1 MKLLNSINFL
11 FKNSYFRRK
20 PILNIS
26 KPKIVNFKNN
36 FEFLQKNKFLLIANI
51 HKKEKLLMIGER
63 AMKLQDTLKRAD
75 NELNSSYNLLSHQI
89 FKDLKLH
96 KDFFLNLVTKTEL
109 SSYLCKIFDNR
120 FILIKHNL
128 DYIRGIKNNP
138 NSGTLLPYHCDGK
151 MYDQEIIKIWTPL
164 YGNKLGIDTPSLQ
177 FIPDTNNIDFKIEV
191 NPSSESYGNLELDHE
206 IIKESKKKF
215 GEIIINCE
223 VGDVFLF
230 FGNIPHRSYVTDK
243 MKYRRNSVEMV
254 VTKHTKKIS
263 KYLKDSNLDYYLID
277 KKKIKLYSFSKNIN
291 H

>member
-1 MKLLNSINFL
+1 MNLLNSINFTIL
-11 FKNSYFRRK
+11 KNFFKKKSFLKAPK
-20 PILNIS
+20 PEVI
-26 KPKIVNFKNN
+26 NFKNN
-36 FEFLQKNKFLLIANI
+36 FDFLQKNKFLLIANI
-51 HKKEKLLMIGER
+51 HNKEKLLVIGAR
-63 AMKLQDTLKRAD
+63 AMKLQDALKRAD

-96 KDFFLNLVTKTEL
+96 KDSFLNLVTKTEL
-109 SSYLCKIFDNR
+109 YSYLCKIFDNR

-151 MYDQEIIKIWTPL
+151 IYDQEIIKIWTPL
-164 YGNKLGIDTPSLQ
+164 YGNKIGIDTPSLQ

-223 VGDVFLF
+223 VGDCFLF

-243 MKYRRNSVEMV
+243 MKYRRNSVEIV